1 MKTYKLTKHELR
13 RLIQEEATLVEGKS
27 LVTSLTLDNILL
39 EKEYPRLGKE
49 FFKNDRVAFFV
60 AGNPPAYVY
69 GVVKKIHDRAR
80 DGLDIFDDEGGDW
93 PNVRPRFVWLEGD
106 EPNIDDVSAEIVG
119 TDTGGEPEDYG
130 LDRAEDP
137 EDPSMKSMIILGV
150 VAWVESF
157 DVVTALKEQLT
168 EMVLA
173 QFGVEPTDPIGIVV
187 SNTFANLK
195 VAQLNNYFGGDAK
208 VGARQLAELI
218 VKSISGMIADVG
230 GVFPMAQLMGL
241 EPGKGKADV
250 ILSYIKVSLVSD
262 FSETAL
268 GEKLIAELAEKIYK
282 IRSDISGWLESKL
295 LSNEAIEF
303 IQDEVEKKVGF
314 RPPAYVV
321 KKAIKTGVFDFG
333 DAAGLVIDS
342 IFNKVEEAID
352 DWLKEGIE
360 DVSHKLTSLDL
371 RAIIKEEI
379 QLLSKRPQEDV
390 IQEGWFLPALGAVI
404 LGSIGTVLTGAMIL
418 SSPITSKLLDW
429 TVEWIET
436 DWPWA
441 ATYIKTRISDS
452 ILEGIGWDGS
462 ERGIVN
468 LVIPPII
475 ANTKLHRLDD
485 YLDLEGDRREFAGV
499 IVEAINQMSIR
510 VIVVEKLLVDGLGL
524 DRNSWLGSHI
534 MTMVEVWLSEL
545 LDSQEYT
552 DILTDVITDLMSP
565 EELKTVVED
574 AMKEASKDKGKFS
587 MLVDEAG
594 KFVSAAVDEL

>member
-39 EKEYPRLGKE
+39 EKVYPRLGKE
-49 FFKNDRVAFFV
+49 FFRNDRVAFFV
-60 AGNPPAYVY
+60 SGNPPEYVY

-106 EPNIDDVSAEIVG
+106 EPNINDVADEIDAEAGI
-119 TDTGGEPEDYG
+119 DTGGEPEDYG
-130 LDRAEDP
+130 LDRTEDP
-137 EDPSMKSMIILGV
+137 EEPSMKSMIILGV
-150 VAWVESF
+150 VAWAESF
-157 DVVTALKEQLT
+157 DAITALKEQLT
-168 EMVLA
+168 EMALA
-173 QFGVEPTDPIGIVV
+173 QFGVKPTDPIGVVV

-218 VKSISGMIADVG
+218 VKSISGMIADVS
-230 GVFPMAQLMGL
+230 GVFPIAKLMGL

-250 ILSYIKVSLVSD
+250 ILNYIKVSLVSD
-262 FSETAL
+262 FSKTAL

-303 IQDEVEKKVGF
+303 IQDFVEEKVEL
-314 RPPAYVV
+314 RPPASVV

-342 IFNKVEEAID
+342 IFNKAEEWID
-352 DWLKEGIE
+352 DFLDEGIE
-360 DVSHKLTSLDL
+360 DVPHKLTSLDL
-371 RAIIKEEI
+371 RQIIKEEI
-379 QLLSKRPQEDV
+379 QLLSKRSQEDV
-390 IQEGWFLPALGAVI
+390 LQEGWFLPALGAVI
-404 LGSIGTVLTGAMIL
+404 LGSIGTVLGTAVIL
-418 SSPITSKLLDW
+418 SSPITHKLLDW

-452 ILEGIGWDGS
+452 ILEGIGWDGN

-485 YLDLEGDRREFAGV
+485 YLDLEGNRREFAGV
-499 IVEAINQMSIR
+499 IVESMNQILTR
-510 VIVVEKLLVDGLGL
+510 GIVVEKLLVDGLGL
-524 DRNSWLGSHI
+524 DKSSWLGDHI
-534 MTMVEVWLSEL
+534 MTIVEVSISEF
-545 LDSQEYT
+545 LDSREYT
-552 DILTDVITDLMSP
+552 DILTDVIDDLMSP

-574 AMKEASKDKGKFS
+574 AMKEASKDKGMFDT
-587 MLVDEAG
+587 LVDEAG
-594 KFVSAAVDEL
+594 KFALGL

>member
-1 MKTYKLTKHELR
+1 MKTYKLTKYELR
-13 RLIQEEATLVEGKS
+13 QLIQEEASLVEGKS

-39 EKEYPRLGKE
+39 EKQYPNLGKE

-60 AGNPPAYVY
+60 AGNPPEYNK
-69 GVVKKIHDRAR
+69 GVVSFVYERAQ
-80 DGLDIFDDEGGDW
+80 DGLDIIGDDGSEW
-93 PNVRPRFVWLEGD
+93 ENIRPRYVWLEGE
-106 EPNIDDVSAEIVG
+106 EPNIDDVADEIDAEAGI
-119 TDTGGEPEDYG
+119 DTVGEPGDFG
-130 LDRAEDP
+130 LDRTEDP
-137 EDPSMKSMIILGV
+137 EEPSMKSMIILGV
-150 VAWVESF
+150 VAWAESF
-157 DVVTALKEQLT
+157 DAITALKEQLT
-168 EMVLA
+168 EMALE
-173 QFGVEPTDPIGIVV
+173 QFGVEPTDPIGVVV

-218 VKSISGMIADVG
+218 VKSISGMIADVS
-230 GVFPMAQLMGL
+230 GVFPIAELMGL

-262 FSETAL
+262 FSKTAL
-268 GEKLIAELAEKIYK
+268 GEKLIVELAEKIYK
-282 IRSDISGWLESKL
+282 IRLDISGWLESKL
-295 LSNEAIEF
+295 LSNEAIKF
-303 IQDEVEKKVGF
+303 IQDFVEENVGM
-314 RPPAYVV
+314 RPPASVV

-342 IFNKVEEAID
+342 VFNKAGEMID

-371 RAIIKEEI
+371 RQIIKEEI

-390 IQEGWFLPALGAVI
+390 LQEGWFLPALGAVI
-404 LGSIGTVLTGAMIL
+404 LGSIGTVLGTAVIL
-418 SSPITSKLLDW
+418 SSPITHKLLDW

-452 ILEGIGWDGS
+452 ILEGIGWDGN

-499 IVEAINQMSIR
+499 IVESMNQILAR
-510 VIVVEKLLVDGLGL
+510 GIVVEKLLIDGLGL
-524 DRNSWLGSHI
+524 DRNSWLGGHI
-534 MTMVEVWLSEL
+534 MTIVEVSISEF
-545 LDSQEYT
+545 LDSQAYT
-552 DILTDVITDLMSP
+552 DTLTDVIADLMSP
-565 EELKTVVED
+565 EELKSVVED
-574 AMKEASKDKGKFS
+574 AMKEASKDKGMFDT
-587 MLVDEAG
+587 LVDKAG
-594 KFVSAAVDEL
+594 KFALGL